1 MMCDHYQM
9 TDGWILALDN
19 LNLAFIVIFTAE
31 MLLKMFALRYHYFAE
46 PWNLFD
52 FVVVL
57 LSLAGLFLSDLIEKY
72 FVSPTL
78 LRVVRVAKVG
88 RVLRLIKGAKGI
100 RTLLFSLVMAFPA
113 LVNICLLLFL
123 VMFIFAV
130 FGMSLFKNVKVRPG
144 FDDVHNFQTFGK
156 TFSLLF
162 QVRLTKALLRMYC
175 SVCEIRCNS
184 SPPSPLDV
192 HFCRLVRRADGNH
205 KRPRLRPCRRR
216 NRLLRQLR
224 GRDDGGR
231 LHDTVPSP

>member
-1 MMCDHYQM
+1 MMCDHFHQSEAW
-9 TDGWILALDN
+9 TFALDN
-19 LNLAFIVIFTAE
+19 LNLSFIVIFSAE
-31 MLLKMFALRYHYFAE
+31 MLLKMFALRHHYLAE

-52 FVVVL
+52 FVVVM

-113 LVNICLLLFL
+113 LINICLLLFL
-123 VMFIFAV
+123 VMFIFGV
-130 FGMSLFKNVKVRPG
+130 FGMSLFKNVKIRPG

-162 QVRLTKALLRMYC
+162 QVTIRDRMSLSSAWKPGLSLGLSIIWGCLYITKAVKGKGLCCTQTLWSQIISFIPFY
-175 SVCEIRCNS
+175 
-184 SPPSPLDV
+184 
-192 HFCRLVRRADGNH
+192 LVFPQAI
-205 KRPRLRPCRRR
+205 
-216 NRLLRQLR
+216 
-224 GRDDGGR
+224 
-231 LHDTVPSP
+231 

>member
-1 MMCDHYQM
+1 VAMMCDHFQQSEAW
-9 TDGWILALDN
+9 TFALDN
-19 LNLAFIVIFTAE
+19 FNLSFIVIFSAE
-31 MLLKMFALRYHYFAE
+31 MLLKMFALRHHYFAE

-52 FVVVL
+52 FVVVM

-113 LVNICLLLFL
+113 LINICLLLFL

-130 FGMSLFKNVKVRPG
+130 FGMSLFRNVKIRPG

-162 QVRLTKALLRMYC
+162 QVNIALNFDC
-175 SVCEIRCNS
+175 NKIIRKKSNY
-184 SPPSPLDV
+184 
-192 HFCRLVRRADGNH
+192 
-205 KRPRLRPCRRR
+205 KRYYF
-216 NRLLRQLR
+216 
-224 GRDDGGR
+224 
-231 LHDTVPSP
+231 

>member
-1 MMCDHYQM
+1 MFLQVTMMCDHYQM
-9 TDGWILALDN
+9 SDAWVLALDN

-162 QVRLTKALLRMYC
+162 QVFSGT
-175 SVCEIRCNS
+175 V
-184 SPPSPLDV
+184 
-192 HFCRLVRRADGNH
+192 
-205 KRPRLRPCRRR
+205 
-216 NRLLRQLR
+216 
-224 GRDDGGR
+224 R
-231 LHDTVPSP
+231 LHVEYTCNILSFNDPRFRCAHRRVGLTPSWQSLTRASVMSPTARPATRATAAQR

>member
-1 MMCDHYQM
+1 MTPINNAFHLRFQLTMMCDHYDQNEAW
-9 TDGWILALDN
+9 TFVLDN
-19 LNLAFIVIFTAE
+19 LNLSFIVIFTAE
-31 MLLKMFALRYHYFAE
+31 MLLKMFALRHHYFAE

-130 FGMSLFKNVKVRPG
+130 FGMSLFKNVMIRPG

-156 TFSLLF
+156 TFTLLF
-162 QVRLTKALLRMYC
+162 QVSTIHM
-175 SVCEIRCNS
+175 I
-184 SPPSPLDV
+184 
-192 HFCRLVRRADGNH
+192 
-205 KRPRLRPCRRR
+205 
-216 NRLLRQLR
+216 
-224 GRDDGGR
+224 
-231 LHDTVPSP
+231 

>member
-1 MMCDHYQM
+1 MLMQSQPSIFTQLLQYNTILYCTFCNLNYFFLLQLTMMCDHYHM
-9 TDGWILALDN
+9 SDAWVFALDN
-19 LNLAFIVIFTAE
+19 LNLSFIVIFTAE
-31 MLLKMFALRYHYFAE
+31 MLLKMFALRHHYFAE

-130 FGMSLFKNVKVRPG
+130 FGMSLFKNVKIRPG

-156 TFSLLF
+156 TFTLLF
-162 QVRLTKALLRMYC
+162 QVKQYESKILISKYC
-175 SVCEIRCNS
+175 IHIACN
-184 SPPSPLDV
+184 V
-192 HFCRLVRRADGNH
+192 HLIF
-205 KRPRLRPCRRR
+205 KYK
-216 NRLLRQLR
+216 
-224 GRDDGGR
+224 
-231 LHDTVPSP
+231 